1 MPKHSSAPVPGL
13 TEADWV
19 KLQKAIKDG
28 RFDDY
33 DRMMDEL
40 LDIQATEVHPED
52 DEAWELAQRQK

>member
-1 MPKHSSAPVPGL
+1 MPKSSSAPALGL
-13 TEADWV
+13 TEADWA

-33 DRMMDEL
+33 DRLMNEL
-40 LDIQATEVHPED
+40 LDIQATEVRPED